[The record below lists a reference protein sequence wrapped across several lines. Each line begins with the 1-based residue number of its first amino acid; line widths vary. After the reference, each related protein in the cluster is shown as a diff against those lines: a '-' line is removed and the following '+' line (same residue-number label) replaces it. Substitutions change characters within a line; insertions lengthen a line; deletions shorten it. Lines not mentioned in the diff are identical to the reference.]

1 MVALLAFGILFQYD
15 YLLDIIQ
22 FNFTGTAQGV
32 PTNLQNTLTFGS
44 VIRGYM
50 DADIF
55 SYAFG
60 NYLMGSQAVLK
71 IGASPF
77 AGELRGL
84 GMPLSFGFGWTL
96 IMVSGMATMARYSY
110 FLIKTKSTESQFF
123 EVFGLA
129 FLGLLIVYAADI
141 HYPKWNTHGALEL
154 FMVAAG
160 TLSSLREASRR
171 NMRPEQEML
180 PSQERNH
187 RKGGEEH
194 ANSP

>member
-71 IGASPF
+71 IGASSF
-77 AGELRGL
+77 SGELRGL

-180 PSQERNH
+180 PSQELQLS
-187 RKGGEEH
+187 
-194 ANSP
+194 APQ